1 VFRDPPGHLGAV
13 RQPGGYQD
21 GGSCAAT
28 GDVVVNSSYVDLTMS
43 EGDQRA
49 SWFATARQC

>member
-1 VFRDPPGHLGAV
+1 V
-13 RQPGGYQD
+13 RRPGGRQV

-28 GDVVVNSSYVDLTMS
+28 GDVVVNSSFVDLTIS

-49 SWFATARQC
+49 